1 MTYLIQDNIAHFYNR
16 EDVKVDDVPNDTIV
30 LHTDL
35 SWIQLVCDKV
45 VNKVVLTPFVLNKDF
60 RR

>member
-16 EDVKVDDVPNDTIV
+16 EDIEVNDIPNCTV
-30 LHTDL
+30 LHTNQNWIDL
-35 SWIQLVCDKV
+35 ILTGVVKKV
-45 VNKVVLTPFVLNKDF
+45 IHTPFRINEDF

>member
-16 EDVKVDDVPNDTIV
+16 EDVDIIDIPNCTV
-30 LHTDL
+30 LHTNL
-35 SWIQLVCDKV
+35 SWIELVC
-45 VNKVVLTPFVLNKDF
+45 NKVVDKVIHTPFRLNEDF